1 MHNIAESQTLQ
12 KTPHERLLTAAA
24 ERDDLRRLL
33 TVLIAVLLCVGIQ
46 MVQSASLTSRPSEQ
60 DSMFLGKHLACLTF
74 ALCCAFVASRVN
86 AAWLQRQ
93 ASLFFWLLV
102 VLLTLLLVPGIG
114 SRINGA
120 QRWLRISGFSL
131 QPSELGRVVL
141 PLAAA
146 SLLTRLRVTS
156 SMSVGSLPRVL
167 LPVLIVLPLVAVE
180 PDLGATVF
188 LGMGFLLTLFL
199 GGFPLRYFVAGGLLI
214 FPAATYLLILKPYQ
228 LQRITGFMAAWQD
241 LSQAPWQIKQS
252 LMSLGSGGLHGT
264 GIGGGWQKL
273 SYLPEANT
281 DFVFAVIGE
290 ELGLAGT
297 MTVCFLWMAVFL
309 TGRAALNHLPRTSFE
324 WIFGTSLLLQLVLQA
339 MANIAVVTAL
349 IPPKGV
355 PHPLISYGGTNL
367 LVSLISVGLI
377 LGMSRSGEFP
387 AEPARPLSVQQQ

>member
-12 KTPHERLLTAAA
+12 NSLHQRPLPAAA

-74 ALCCAFVASRVN
+74 ALCCACIASRLS

-102 VLLTLLLVPGIG
+102 VLLTILLVPGIG

-131 QPSELGRVVL
+131 QPSELGRVIL
-141 PLAAA
+141 PLVAA

-156 SMSVGSLPRVL
+156 SMSLRSLPRVL
-167 LPVLIVLPLVAVE
+167 LPIAIVLPLVAVE

-188 LGMGFLLTLFL
+188 LGAGFLLTLFL

-214 FPAATYLLILKPYQ
+214 VPAAAYLLILKPYQ
-228 LQRITGFMAAWQD
+228 LQRIAGFVAAWQD

-290 ELGLAGT
+290 ELGLVGT
-297 MTVCFLWMAVFL
+297 MTVCFVWMAVFL
-309 TGRAALNHLPRTSFE
+309 TGRAALNHLRRTSFE

-377 LGMSRSGEFP
+377 LGMSRSGESP
-387 AEPARPLSVQQQ
+387 TESA